1 MPLDRGEVQLVVAG
15 PLAPGRAGSPRP
27 GQAASASVALTGR
40 HGRLPRLRPRFRLG
54 RTVRMRSAS
63 AEASGARRHRPWLT
77 RTPRCG
83 LRTSP
88 LCTVPCVLK
97 RRAATAR
104 GWGASCA
111 PGSGMA
117 LAPAPATL
125 VLPDHI
131 GQCTLVPTTCRTH
144 PFTLAPWHHRSSS
157 SRSRS
162 TETLPPRGAMAT
174 SCVDNVRPGAS
185 KARYCRCEVRCGLR
199 EPIFLRAHQRR
210 RAACPGG
217 PRTVR
222 PPRTRTS
229 LGRAARTASCR
240 GLTVAP
246 PPTTRLRV
254 RVRAARAAHRAA
266 ARNRGAAPHQL
277 HLLVKEM

>member
-1 MPLDRGEVQLVVAG
+1 MPALWLRG
-15 PLAPGRAGSPRP
+15 AGSPRP

-88 LCTVPCVLK
+88 LCTVPCVLR

-144 PFTLAPWHHRSSS
+144 PCTLAPWHHRSSS

-162 TETLPPRGAMAT
+162 TETLPPRGAMARAVLT
-174 SCVDNVRPGAS
+174 TYVPEPRRLGTVGARCGAGYGNQPSCVRTKGAGQLAPGAH
-185 KARYCRCEVRCGLR
+185 ALYVR
-199 EPIFLRAHQRR
+199 
-210 RAACPGG
+210 
-217 PRTVR
+217 
-222 PPRTRTS
+222 
-229 LGRAARTASCR
+229 
-240 GLTVAP
+240 
-246 PPTTRLRV
+246 RV
-254 RVRAARAAHRAA
+254 RVPASGVPHVPRRAVA
-266 ARNRGAAPHQL
+266 
-277 HLLVKEM
+277 

>member
-88 LCTVPCVLK
+88 LCTVPCVLR

-104 GWGASCA
+104 DWGASCA

-185 KARYCRCEVRCGLR
+185 KARYCRCGAGYGNKPSCA
-199 EPIFLRAHQRR
+199 RAKGAGQL
-210 RAACPGG
+210 APGG
-217 PRTVR
+217 HALYVR
-222 PPRTRTS
+222 
-229 LGRAARTASCR
+229 
-240 GLTVAP
+240 
-246 PPTTRLRV
+246 RV
-254 RVRAARAAHRAA
+254 RVPASGVPHVPRRAVA
-266 ARNRGAAPHQL
+266 
-277 HLLVKEM
+277 

>member
-1 MPLDRGEVQLVVAG
+1 
-15 PLAPGRAGSPRP
+15 
-27 GQAASASVALTGR
+27 
-40 HGRLPRLRPRFRLG
+40 
-54 RTVRMRSAS
+54 MRSAS

-88 LCTVPCVLK
+88 LCTVPCVLR

-162 TETLPPRGAMAT
+162 TETLPPRGAMARAVLTTYVPEPRRLGTVGAVRATGTNLPARAPKAQGSLPRGATHCTYAAYAYQPRACRTYRVVPWPDRGTTTHHQATSTSTSSPRST
-174 SCVDNVRPGAS
+174 SCRSSKPRSRSAPAPLTGERDVTLGEKRGDTFCVCAVLAPLRPFNNS
-185 KARYCRCEVRCGLR
+185 VHFR
-199 EPIFLRAHQRR
+199 H
-210 RAACPGG
+210 
-217 PRTVR
+217 
-222 PPRTRTS
+222 
-229 LGRAARTASCR
+229 
-240 GLTVAP
+240 
-246 PPTTRLRV
+246 
-254 RVRAARAAHRAA
+254 
-266 ARNRGAAPHQL
+266 
-277 HLLVKEM
+277 